1 MGIIPFSGMWI
12 HPQQKERRSE
22 SLKTRFVTTFFYIKA
37 NGKPILREINS
48 ANERACKL
56 PFLFNIHLFPIG
68 SGKGCN
74 LIDIIFGNGFV
85 VAVQEQLLFVMQG
98 FNPLVDILCGNV
110 ADAFQRENQIFD
122 FGINFG
128 NPLCNSFAAAS
139 VFCR

>member
-1 MGIIPFSGMWI
+1 M
-12 HPQQKERRSE
+12 
-22 SLKTRFVTTFFYIKA
+22 TAVFYIKA

-68 SGKGCN
+68 SGKGRN

-128 NPLCNSFAAAS
+128 NPALKFLCSGICI
-139 VFCR
+139 CR